1 MAKRRNAVVNPIP
14 RILLGLGV
22 LFAGSLLAFFL
33 MQSQANEERTEK
45 PSREGLI
52 PVPRSLRNLVA
63 FEKVEREDVYNREMG
78 DESYFWLTQDAIDR
92 NPDWI
97 TSVDQVIGRV
107 LKSDKKQDW
116 VFQQKDFLPEGSRTG
131 IVGGIPKGR
140 QGFFLSSEDIPGLR
154 FLRKGDRFDLVASTK
169 RDDSAATSEYGL
181 LMGGVKVLAGKPI
194 PLNGVRI
201 LAQDAE
207 VIALTTDSLMTTQG
221 GLKLNEAALQQNRSR
236 ASNQKEQVAIAIAP
250 EESIPLTQALADGV
264 DIHMVTRSGQD
275 QIDRN
280 DQDLLLGWVGVT
292 SNTTEIKPFQAIKAS
307 DLTEAD
313 SGELRQYFFEPEKL
327 NPEWIQDP
335 KQLIGRI
342 VNHEIEPGYLF
353 TDEDFLSPGSLIEA
367 VEAYEEISAEILV
380 GGEGSP
386 LAGRVASRDI
396 EAGEVVQEDDLFPE
410 GTLPGI
416 SAAIPA
422 GRLALLLQTN
432 QIEGSGNLVRGDV
445 FDLLCLRRVAAESA
459 LDGIEVTP
467 AVLHRLEGE
476 SINQV
481 LAEHAIVIKQQADE
495 VIVALRPTEI
505 LNVTKAIEASEKV
518 YCLRRSLVFEGHQD
532 HAVSDTDHSFV
543 QMVSDSNPLD
553 EIQFTE
559 TIIAGQRVLR
569 AYVDP
574 ASSDLSSEG
583 SK

>member
-1 MAKRRNAVVNPIP
+1 
-14 RILLGLGV
+14 V
-22 LFAGSLLAFFL
+22 L
-33 MQSQANEERTEK
+33 R
-45 PSREGLI
+45 
-52 PVPRSLRNLVA
+52 
-63 FEKVEREDVYNREMG
+63 
-78 DESYFWLTQDAIDR
+78 
-92 NPDWI
+92 
-97 TSVDQVIGRV
+97 
-107 LKSDKKQDW
+107 SDKKQDW
-116 VFQQKDFLPEGSRTG
+116 VFQQKDFLPEGSRVG
-131 IVGGIPKGR
+131 IVGGIAEGR

-154 FLRKGDRFDLVASTK
+154 FLRKGDRFDLLASTK
-169 RDDSAATSEYGL
+169 REDSAITSEYGL

-207 VIALTTDSLMTTQG
+207 VIALTTDSFMTTQG
-221 GLKLNEAALQQNRSR
+221 GLKLNETALQQNRSR
-236 ASNQKEQVAIAIAP
+236 ASNQKEHVAIAIAP

-264 DIHMVTRSGQD
+264 AIHMVTRSGQEP
-275 QIDRN
+275 IDHN
-280 DQDLLLGWVGVT
+280 EQELLMGWVSVT
-292 SNTTEIKPFQAIKAS
+292 SNTKQIRPFQAIKAS

-313 SGELRQYFFEPEKL
+313 SGELRQYFFDPEKL

-335 KQLIGRI
+335 KQLIGRV
-342 VNHEIEPGYLF
+342 VNREIEPGYLF

-367 VEAYEEISAEILV
+367 VEAYEQIPAEILI
-380 GGEGSP
+380 GGDESP

-422 GRLALLLQTN
+422 GRLAIFLQTN

-445 FDLLCLRRVAAESA
+445 FDLLCLRRIADDSE

-467 AVLHRLEGE
+467 ALLHRLQGE

-495 VIVALRPTEI
+495 VIVALRPEEI
-505 LNVTKAIEASEKV
+505 LNVTKALGASEKF
-518 YCLRRSLVFEGHQD
+518 YCLRRPVVFKGHED
-532 HAVSDTDHSFV
+532 HAVTDTDHSFV

-569 AYVDP
+569 AYLDP
-574 ASSDLSSEG
+574 ALSDLSAEG